1 MAFSL
6 RSSIAKRRSHLNAA
20 LAVPIRW
27 SIKIIKQIQDNWAI
41 VTTLFVAILSSVG
54 FLYSWSYFGKFGINY
69 LEHATPADLITV
81 ILVHPQFLV
90 SIVTC
95 ALGISLPVAYDLII
109 KNEASDKSGKW
120 QGGFIKIKS
129 TSYKLVTWS
138 VVFLLIVS
146 PYFFIEAKV
155 REVKNGMSPVYKVS
169 LNEGE
174 SKINCAISI
183 GSTTTNLFYWD
194 LINEESL
201 VIPKSKVFSIK
212 VLLAEPPEAW
222 LTDRPSRESHP
233 SRYRM
238 AVIKWEKSIV
248 EICGKNS

>member
-1 MAFSL
+1 M
-6 RSSIAKRRSHLNAA
+6 A

-90 SIVTC
+90 SIVIC
-95 ALGISLPVAYDLII
+95 ALGLSLPVAYDVII
-109 KNEASDKSGKW
+109 KKKASDKSRKW
-120 QGGFIKIKS
+120 QGDFIKIKS
-129 TSYKLVTWS
+129 TSYKLVAWS

-146 PYFFIEAKV
+146 PYFFIESKV

-169 LNEGE
+169 L
-174 SKINCAISI
+174 
-183 GSTTTNLFYWD
+183 
-194 LINEESL
+194 NEESL

-212 VLLAEPPEAW
+212 VLLAEPPEVW
-222 LTDRPSRESHP
+222 LIDRLSRETHP